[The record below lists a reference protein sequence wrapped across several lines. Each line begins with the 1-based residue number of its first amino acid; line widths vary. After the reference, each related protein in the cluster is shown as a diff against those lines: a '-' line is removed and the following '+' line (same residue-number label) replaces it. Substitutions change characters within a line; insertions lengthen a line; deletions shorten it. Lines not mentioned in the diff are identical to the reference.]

1 MVQTLNR
8 VSRKLQYMPR
18 TDKRKRVRTSAPED
32 QIEIWEKEAD
42 EMNVTRAEYM
52 RTMIQAGRRNFGL
65 AEPQDTAE
73 SDGIDVEERVIE
85 ALEQHGELSWD
96 ELLEIA
102 VGDVEEEVE
111 STINTLEE
119 NDRVQVSLRNNSV
132 SLR

>member
-1 MVQTLNR
+1 
-8 VSRKLQYMPR
+8 
-18 TDKRKRVRTSAPED
+18 
-32 QIEIWEKEAD
+32 
-42 EMNVTRAEYM
+42 MNVTRAEYM

-119 NDRVQVSLRNNSV
+119 NDQVQVSLRNNSV